1 MRGNQVVTSTT
12 RSLMGRLQM
21 HEVSKAV
28 PFGELWAAFGWM
40 SDRVDAEA
48 AIKVGGRSEQ
58 N

>member
-1 MRGNQVVTSTT
+1 
-12 RSLMGRLQM
+12 M

-28 PFGELWAAFGWM
+28 PFGEYWAAFGWM

-48 AIKVGGRSEQ
+48 AIKVRGRSEQ